1 MSFDLAALAAAID
14 RHGPVVRVVVA
25 RTAGS
30 TPREAG
36 TAMLVWSDGQSGSIG
51 GGALEWEAARKARDL
66 LAGEAD
72 RQMMVMPLG
81 PALGQCCGGS
91 VTLLAERF
99 TALTLPTRLPFAR
112 PLNPD
117 SPAASREPPHIAL
130 HPRAGIAV
138 TDGWL
143 IEAGA
148 TPARPIWIYGAGH
161 VGRALVDILSPLPE
175 ISLTWVDFAASRFP
189 DTIPQTVTRLVAA
202 EPARVVPFAPAN
214 ADHLILTHSHELDL
228 AICHAVLGHRFASAG
243 LIGSAT
249 KWARFQSR
257 LAALGHGAEQIA
269 RIACPI
275 GEPELG
281 KHPQAVAVGVAAAM
295 LRPAQCASRD
305 MQKTGDRTG

>member
-99 TALTLPTRLPFAR
+99 TALTLPARLPFAR

-117 SPAASREPPHIAL
+117 SPVVSREPPHTAL

-148 TPARPIWIYGAGH
+148 TPARP
-161 VGRALVDILSPLPE
+161 
-175 ISLTWVDFAASRFP
+175 TWVDFAASRFP